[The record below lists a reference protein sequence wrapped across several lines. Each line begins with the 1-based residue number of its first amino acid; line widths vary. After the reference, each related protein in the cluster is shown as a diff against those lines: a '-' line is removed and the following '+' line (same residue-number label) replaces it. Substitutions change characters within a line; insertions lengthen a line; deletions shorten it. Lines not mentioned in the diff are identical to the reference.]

1 MEIFYDRKGI
11 TSVLKNGKDLFGDF
25 QYKNMTYTKN
35 CSGPIHIGELLL
47 QCEWGDNHNAY
58 FLGDYVTLG
67 DYNYAVYEE
76 EFKMCIR
83 DRFRVGSRYINK
95 SSSIEH
101 SYFSKA
107 SLNPCSL

>member
-1 MEIFYDRKGI
+1 MTEKGI

-76 EFKMCIR
+76 EF
-83 DRFRVGSRYINK
+83 
-95 SSSIEH
+95 SILWRGRHEAADPGV
-101 SYFSKA
+101 KCLDWEMKVEA
-107 SLNPCSL
+107 SDDGEKT